1 MLGPAGLCRS
11 IVAQRLMNSARPL
24 VFWAV
29 TSALIA
35 TALLLLHR
43 VLLPFVLAA
52 TFAYLLDPL
61 VTRLERVGMNRT
73 FATLFIT
80 GLFIV
85 TVISL
90 LLLGVPI
97 IGAELAAF
105 IDNLPTYIDRLR
117 ALFDDPNHPW
127 MHKFLGL
134 TSTEV
139 ERSGGGLAPM
149 ITGFL
154 QSLWSGGWAVL
165 SLFSLFVVTPIVTV
179 YLLHDWKRIII
190 TLDRSVPPEHRATVR
205 ELAGE
210 IDLRLTSFVRGQAM
224 ICLMLAAFY
233 AIALRSVGLNHGL
246 LIGILAGL
254 FGFIPYAGSLTGLLL
269 AASLAVLQFGLIWTP
284 LLTVF
289 GIFFVGQS
297 LADYLLAPIFVG
309 NRVHLNPV
317 WLMFALFSFGYLFG
331 FIGLLVAVPLA
342 AVLGVLVRFAVG
354 QYLAGAADPLISTS
368 GVRTEVDASK
378 LAGRTSH
385 PL

>member
-1 MLGPAGLCRS
+1 
-11 IVAQRLMNSARPL
+11 MNPVRPL
-24 VFWAV
+24 VFWTV
-29 TSALIA
+29 TPALIV
-35 TALLLLHR
+35 TALLLLHG

-61 VTRLERVGMNRT
+61 VTRLEQVGMNRT
-73 FATLFIT
+73 FATLFIA

-85 TVISL
+85 MVVSL
-90 LLLGVPI
+90 LLLGIPI

-105 IDNLPTYIDRLR
+105 IDNLPAYINRLR

-127 MHKFLGL
+127 AHSFFGLVSNEVARSSGQLG
-134 TSTEV
+134 
-139 ERSGGGLAPM
+139 PM

-154 QSLWSGGWAVL
+154 RSLWSGGWAVL
-165 SLFSLFVVTPIVTV
+165 SFFSLFVVTPIVTV
-179 YLLHDWKRIII
+179 YLLHDWTRILS

-210 IDLRLTSFVRGQAM
+210 IDLRLTSFIRGQAM
-224 ICLMLAAFY
+224 VCLMLAAFY

-246 LIGILAGL
+246 LIGIIAGL
-254 FGFIPYAGSLTGLLL
+254 FGFIPYAGAFAGLLL
-269 AASLAVLQFGLIWTP
+269 AASLAILQFGLSWTP

-354 QYLAGAADPLISTS
+354 QCLASATEPLISTS
-368 GVRTEVDASK
+368 GVRMEVDSSK
-378 LAGRTSH
+378 LPGRTSH
-385 PL
+385 PLQ